1 MKRKIILTEDGSAS
15 LFVEDLNEHYHSI
28 HGAVQESLHIF
39 IRAGLQSEIVRNLQ
53 TINIL
58 EIGFGTGD
66 RKSTRLNSSHT

>member
-1 MKRKIILTEDGSAS
+1 MKRKIILTEDGSSS

-39 IRAGLQSEIVRNLQ
+39 IRVGLQSEIVRNLQ

-58 EIGFGTGD
+58 EIGD
-66 RKSTRLNSSHT
+66 RKSVV